1 MATTYD
7 EIYDLALVTI
17 RDYKLDELY
26 ASSPTDFR
34 AYMEGFLIRA
44 IPKFTNCRQD
54 LENRDDVLK
63 TFSVDLDFMEKNIL
77 AELTVLTWFEKE
89 VQNVTQFNLHLND
102 TDFKRYAESNNLKEK
117 ASYLANLR
125 AVASQDMVDYG
136 LKKTDW
142 SSWANG
148 NFGL

>member
-1 MATTYD
+1 MATLYD

-26 ASSPTDFR
+26 TLSPTDFGT
-34 AYMEGFLIRA
+34 YMEGFLIRA
-44 IPKFTNCRQD
+44 IPKFTNCSTNLD
-54 LENRDDVLK
+54 DRDDTLK
-63 TFSVDLDFMEKNIL
+63 KFNNTLSGIEKNIL
-77 AELTVLTWFEKE
+77 AELTIITWFERE

-117 ASYLANLR
+117 QNYLAHLR
-125 AVASQDMVDYG
+125 EVVAQDMVSYE
-136 LKKTDW
+136 LKQVDW
-142 SSWANG
+142 SAWANG